1 MTDKTPNKILT
12 NSTRLQPLTQVPW
25 VAVTVFVVIACG
37 LAWLVA
43 LPLWLSGE
51 GLSSPLFPVIAVAMM
66 FTPLLA
72 ALVVVFFVQKPR
84 PGSIPEYLGLWPLR
98 PAKRTIWL
106 VVVGLFG
113 SILLVVATVFLAAAL
128 GLVTLDLVNFSG
140 FAAAVA
146 AATGSTIAAPAAVLV
161 VIQLLTIPFGAVI
174 NSFVTIGEEV
184 GWRGWLLPS
193 LLPLGKWPA
202 LLISGAIWGFW
213 HSPLILLGY
222 NFAQPNWFG
231 VALMIVATMF
241 LGTLFGW
248 LRLRTAS
255 VWPSVVAH
263 GAFNAAGGFIFLVIA
278 AGAPVDLVSAGPL
291 GWVSWI
297 VMSVVI
303 VALILTGQFR
313 KQPTLQRKTQP
324 ST

>member
-1 MTDKTPNKILT
+1 MTENTPSSNLT
-12 NSTRLQPLTQVPW
+12 SSTRLQPLTQVPW
-25 VAVTVFVVIACG
+25 TAVIVFVVIACG

-43 LPLWLSGE
+43 LPLWLSGD
-51 GLSSPLFPVIAVAMM
+51 GLSNPLFPVIAVAMM
-66 FTPLLA
+66 FTPMIA

-98 PAKRTIWL
+98 PAKRTLWMI
-106 VVVGLFG
+106 VFGLFG
-113 SILLVVATVFLAAAL
+113 SVLLVVATVFLAAAL
-128 GLVTLDLVNFSG
+128 GLVKLDLVNFSG
-140 FAAAVA
+140 FAAAIT
-146 AATGSTIAAPAAVLV
+146 AATGSTSVVPVGALV
-161 VIQLLTIPFGAVI
+161 VIQLLTIPFGALI

-193 LLPLGKWPA
+193 LLPLGTWPA

-222 NFAQPNWFG
+222 NFNQPNLFG
-231 VALMIVATMF
+231 VALMIVGTMF
-241 LGTLFGW
+241 LGVLIGW

-263 GAFNAAGGFIFLVIA
+263 GAFNAAGGLILLVVA
-278 AGAPVDLVSAGPL
+278 AGSPVDLVSVGPL

-297 VMSVVI
+297 VMAVVI
-303 VALILTGQFR
+303 VVLVLTSQFR
-313 KQPTLQRKTQP
+313 KQPTLMRKAP
-324 ST
+324 RA